1 MKKLFLLCFTLI
13 IIIPLFAKAETNN
26 STGIIIESITRDIT
40 SDVSIEKSEPIIEG
54 SKVNLNLDFN
64 EEGSFIK
71 YILVIKNNSKNDF
84 VLNKELVNF
93 NTNYINYD
101 IKSVDESDT
110 IKVGESKNLI
120 LTIKYIKEVDDT
132 KYENGVLNDAKTISF
147 DLIGV
152 ERNIPNP
159 DTGVNNPLIRLIILL
174 VIVGSLYLLLKRK
187 SFKKY
192 MIWLLLL
199 MIPISINAISKFNI
213 SINSNVTI
221 LKTNYLYT
229 TSTNDYYIGDT
240 INSGDPLYNKYNLAL
255 NGFNQNFFIRHLIDS
270 NNKITSSYIGFMK
283 DDNIYYIQGGNNG
296 NYYQTNKDELLKI
309 FGKDNCTG
317 VVNDYICTDSNL
329 DLEVIVSNDGFVEI
343 GDSTWT
349 CNIEGNNRSYCSAKK

>member
-120 LTIKYIKEVDDT
+120 LTIT
-132 KYENGVLNDAKTISF
+132 
-147 DLIGV
+147 
-152 ERNIPNP
+152 
-159 DTGVNNPLIRLIILL
+159 
-174 VIVGSLYLLLKRK
+174 
-187 SFKKY
+187 
-192 MIWLLLL
+192 
-199 MIPISINAISKFNI
+199 
-213 SINSNVTI
+213 
-221 LKTNYLYT
+221 
-229 TSTNDYYIGDT
+229 
-240 INSGDPLYNKYNLAL
+240 
-255 NGFNQNFFIRHLIDS
+255 
-270 NNKITSSYIGFMK
+270 
-283 DDNIYYIQGGNNG
+283 
-296 NYYQTNKDELLKI
+296 
-309 FGKDNCTG
+309 
-317 VVNDYICTDSNL
+317 
-329 DLEVIVSNDGFVEI
+329 
-343 GDSTWT
+343 
-349 CNIEGNNRSYCSAKK
+349 